1 MNTNHI
7 QNNRYPLKKIYNT
20 NPLEKVANQTKSAPI
35 LVMAGFIL
43 LLLLIFILR
52 LLYNEGK
59 LFSYTGLNQ
68 SQSSV
73 VNEILITLSV
83 VFAVFFIFVLFFP
96 GIKEFGGFLT
106 GISSSFICIL
116 YTFFLLYCFYKIP
129 TNTMTKY
136 ASTLVPF
143 FLFLTFFIFSGSLL
157 TSFIGSNTMYDQ
169 INTMVLF
176 FCFLTTVIL
185 FYAVDPGNYISS
197 NFGYLSLI
205 SMLIG
210 IFGFVYLL
218 ILFIVP
224 SQGQNKNT
232 NTKSILDSIHLN
244 TTNIIGAAVF
254 IIFSLL
260 IGFGMAQYPGGF
272 FSEENL
278 WPSLTITLLLSL
290 VFSIIS
296 IFIIFTSSSSS
307 SSSSSSF
314 NSFRSDPKMGLFK
327 SSLLTVFSLVIS
339 ALIITWLVFGIEGFT
354 KKSGILTFI
363 LNAFL
368 VIIFLTFIYKSLNP
382 VFPGTNSQAGSLLFK
397 ILFYIPCLFSNGLD
411 TVTQMFTDKDSFD
424 KYSSAILIL
433 LFIVL
438 FYFLTNI
445 QNTINSSPIINGNLS
460 NGTVLLLDPIPLNVN
475 KSIGSYEDLNK
486 YSPSTSV
493 KYNYQYA
500 ISFLFFIQGEPGQ
513 GVYNQYNSLMNYG
526 NKPDVLYR
534 HSDNTLLV
542 TMERNGSREVDFT
555 DSINNKDRT
564 ALEKM
569 DEYEDDGIYE
579 NSRILYKREKIQLQ
593 KWNHLLLNYVN
604 GTLDIFYNGKLVKT
618 AVGLVPY
625 MSLDSLTTGADN
637 GIQGNISN
645 VVYYNKALTLDNIHT
660 IYESVKDKNLP
671 I

>member
-7 QNNRYPLKKIYNT
+7 QNNRYPLKKIYT
-20 NPLEKVANQTKSAPI
+20 INPLEKVVNQTKSAPV

-43 LLLLIFILR
+43 LLLLVFILR
-52 LLYNEGK
+52 LLYNEGR
-59 LFSYTGLNQ
+59 LFNYTGLNQ
-68 SQSSV
+68 SESSV
-73 VNEILITLSV
+73 INEILISLSV
-83 VFAVFFIFVLFFP
+83 VFAVFFILVLFFP

-106 GISSSFICIL
+106 GISSSFVCIF
-116 YTFFLLYCFYKIP
+116 YTFFLLYCLYKIP
-129 TNTMTKY
+129 TDTMTKY

-143 FLFLTFFIFSGSLL
+143 FLFLTLFIFSGSLL
-157 TSFIGSNTMYDQ
+157 TSFMSSSKNPMYDQ

-176 FCFLTTVIL
+176 FCFLTTAIL

-224 SQGQNKNT
+224 SESQNK
-232 NTKSILDSIHLN
+232 KSIIDSIQLN
-244 TTNIIGAAVF
+244 TTNMIGGAIF
-254 IIFSLL
+254 IIFSAF
-260 IGFGMAQYPGGF
+260 IGFGIAQYPGGF

-296 IFIIFTSSSSS
+296 IFFIFASSSSS
-307 SSSSSSF
+307 SSSTT
-314 NSFRSDPKMGLFK
+314 NSFINDPKMGLFK
-327 SSLLTVFSLVIS
+327 TSLLTIFCIVIS
-339 ALIITWLVFGIEGFT
+339 ALIITWLVISIEGFT

-363 LNAFL
+363 LNVFL
-368 VIIFLTFIYKSLNP
+368 VIILLTFIYKSLNP
-382 VFPGTNSQAGSLLFK
+382 IVPGTNSRREQGGSLLFK
-397 ILFYIPCLFSNGLD
+397 MLFYIPCLFSNGLD
-411 TVTQMFTDKDSFD
+411 TVTQIFADKDSFD

-433 LFIVL
+433 LFILL
-438 FYFLTNI
+438 FYSLTNI
-445 QNTINSSPIINGNLS
+445 QKTIDSSPIINGNLS
-460 NGTVLLLDPIPLNVN
+460 NGTVLLLEPIPLNVN

-486 YSPSTSV
+486 YSLSTSV

-500 ISFLFFIQGEPGQ
+500 ISFWFFIQAEPGQ
-513 GVYNQYNSLMNYG
+513 GIYNQYKSLMNYG
-526 NKPDVLYR
+526 NKPNVLYR
-534 HSDNTLLV
+534 LSDNTLLV
-542 TMERNGSREVDFT
+542 TMERNGLRELDFT
-555 DSINNKDRT
+555 DASNNQDSVP
-564 ALEKM
+564 LEKM
-569 DEYEDDGIYE
+569 DEYENEEIYE
-579 NSRILYKREKIQLQ
+579 NSRILYKRKKMQLQ
-593 KWNHLLLNYVN
+593 RWNHLLLNYVN

-625 MSLDSLTTGADN
+625 MSLDLLTTGADN

-645 VVYYNKALTLDNIHT
+645 VIYYNKSLTLDNIHT
-660 IYESVKDKNLP
+660 IYESVKNKNPP